1 MQMRHLAGSHHA
13 FVLGLLARFGGLDWV
28 RGEIMRVQNL
38 GSLLLSA
45 AIAVCAASTAF
56 AAASPAVEAG
66 EAKVRL
72 LASGMSDTNSAPVFS
87 GGVEIALNPGWKTY
101 WRYPGDAGI
110 PPRFNWSGSEN
121 VAAVEVLYPAPK
133 RITDGSGQ
141 VSIGY
146 EERVIFPLRIRA
158 ADAAK
163 PVRLKLKLDFATC
176 EKICIPAEAALSLEF
191 DARAPEEPALKNAF
205 ARVPKPRK
213 LGDAELPAVVSA
225 SIDRGKRP
233 DGKDAQILVTVNA
246 NQAAPLDLFAEG
258 PSEEWTLALPKRV
271 ARTGNYPVF
280 AIPLEGARLGK
291 TEWPPKIRLTI
302 VSGDDAAEVEV
313 PLN

>member
-1 MQMRHLAGSHHA
+1 
-13 FVLGLLARFGGLDWV
+13 
-28 RGEIMRVQNL
+28 MRVHNL

-45 AIAVCAASTAF
+45 AIAACAVSTAF

-66 EAKVRL
+66 QAKVRL
-72 LASGMSDTNSAPVFS
+72 LASGLSDTNSAPVFS
-87 GGVEIALNPGWKTY
+87 GGVEIALAPGWKTY

-110 PPRFNWSGSEN
+110 PPRFDWSGSEN

-146 EERVIFPLRIRA
+146 EDRVIFPLRIRA

-163 PVRLKLKLDFATC
+163 PVRLKLKLDFAAC
-176 EKICIPAEAALSLEF
+176 EKICIPAEAVLALDIE
-191 DARAPEEPALKNAF
+191 ANTPEEPALRDAL

-213 LGDAELPAVVSA
+213 LGDADMPAVVSA
-225 SIDRGKRP
+225 NVDRGKRP
-233 DGKDAQILVTVNA
+233 QILVTVNA
-246 NQAAPLDLFAEG
+246 DLTVPLDVFAEG
-258 PSEEWTLALPKRV
+258 PSEEWTLALPRRV
-271 ARTGNYPVF
+271 EHTGHYPVF

-291 TEWPPKIRLTI
+291 TEWPPKIRLTV
-302 VSGDDAAEVEV
+302 VSGADAVEVEV
-313 PLN
+313 PLD